1 MLDFVL
7 TYTDRLLLAL
17 TPQPP
22 EFDIQLFLRP
32 FTGDS
37 WQGIAII
44 LVCSLLCI
52 LIPGYILPYFESTA
66 SYQIAQLSLLY
77 FFVLINAFYGG
88 AMTMFFASEISIP
101 FDTIRGAIQA
111 YPDWKLMFQAGRIC

>member
-1 MLDFVL
+1 MLDFIL

-22 EFDIQLFLRP
+22 EIDIQLFLRP

-37 WQGIAII
+37 WQGIIII
-44 LVCSLLCI
+44 LICSFVCI
-52 LIPGYILPYFESTA
+52 LIPGYILPYFECTA
-66 SYQIAQLSLLY
+66 SYQIAHLSLLY